1 MAQDFE
7 NVQNDDLGEKLN
19 AMLSDPESLSRLAG
33 MASAL
38 ASSGVL
44 SGLMGSSG
52 SARNDGPDEGS
63 TETAANQGEDQH
75 TAENPSAEK
84 LPAEVSSGHGT
95 IRAVNGRHAALLRA
109 LKPYLGEQKQARIDQ
124 MMRLLQLAELADAVL
139 RGK

>member
-1 MAQDFE
+1 MTQEFE
-7 NVQNDDLGEKLN
+7 NVQNDDLGQKLN

-44 SGLMGSSG
+44 SGLMGNGG
-52 SARNDGPDEGS
+52 SARNDTPGEGG
-63 TETAANQGEDQH
+63 TDTAANQGEEPQ
-75 TAENPSAEK
+75 AAEK
-84 LPAEVSSGHGT
+84 LLAGGSSDYGN
-95 IRAVNGRHAALLRA
+95 IRAVNGRHTALLRA

-124 MMRLLQLAELADAVL
+124 MMRLLQLAELADTVL